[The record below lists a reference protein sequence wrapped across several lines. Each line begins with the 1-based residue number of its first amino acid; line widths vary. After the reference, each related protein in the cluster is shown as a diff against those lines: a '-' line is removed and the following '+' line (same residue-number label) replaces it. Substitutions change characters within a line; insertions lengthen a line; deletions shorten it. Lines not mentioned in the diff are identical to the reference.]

1 MSAESQNH
9 YQVLRIERTADE
21 RAIKK
26 AYFTLIREFP
36 PDKAPEEFKKLREA
50 YEVLSDPVARQR
62 FDAVD
67 KDFQEYG
74 DELAE
79 RLRAIEEQ
87 IKGGG
92 DAGAQAA
99 LKALLEEH
107 PTLTIARENLAFS
120 YMRTGAFAEALDQWK
135 ALSKAAPE
143 EARYHFHKGL
153 TWNRLDQP
161 DKALKA
167 VEKAHALKPDE
178 LRFHLAVIDLLLGQR
193 NLTEAL
199 LEIDAGIERL
209 ADTGDQVMVLRV
221 RRVDA
226 LFSLGDLGD
235 ADGEATRFFESVRK
249 LSDPEAPRYFS
260 SQLAGIAAKL
270 FARDEPLR
278 ANALLNRCKELNPTG
293 TVDHPYPEMASLR
306 LRDLPPAATEWL
318 SQQTPGPTS
327 PTFAEAVWPAKIA
340 SILGVC
346 FALALFLYLLFAIP
360 ERWTVGGVVVTSA
373 LLGVLSAALAHVV
386 RDIVELVKSPIR
398 GFITVHPLYLV
409 RARGDR
415 LKVYP
420 LFRLSKSHGVHQH
433 TNGGYTHTAV
443 TLHFGSEVISL
454 TIRGKE
460 YAQGWLNYF
469 VGRRGRALELM
480 AEGYLEAEQ
489 GVEMIPPAMLTKP
502 SPSALQEKA
511 ALKRLFVG
519 AGAAALLAL
528 AVIIPLHAARA
539 DDYAYQIAVR
549 AQPAPAYA
557 DYLAAYP
564 AGRHAD
570 EVKRAMSR
578 PFEDAAAAIRAIPG
592 GEQRDVVTGILAA
605 LDALRADGVT
615 SVPVAVMSSTKLPP
629 LVEADGRDASSA
641 HDAMTTAAREND
653 LVARLGKIFEAAGL
667 GAKIRLEPWSDV
679 LARRSRV
686 LMTIRHTETLDG
698 KRFDNPGSTAVPSM
712 QVAWEATLTVRG
724 SALPVWKYQT
734 VTASPPELRLDR
746 PAPGEL
752 PRFVFAAVRR
762 MDSLAFDD
770 FATKIAREVGLSE
783 EPPRDGPPPS
793 SAKKRSPYER

>member
-1 MSAESQNH
+1 
-9 YQVLRIERTADE
+9 VLRIERTADE

-62 FDAVD
+62 FDAVE

-87 IKGGG
+87 IKQGG

-135 ALSKAAPE
+135 ALSKVAPE

-153 TWNRLDQP
+153 TFNRLDQP

-209 ADTGDQVMVLRV
+209 GDTGDQVMVLRV

-226 LFSLGDLGD
+226 LFSLGELGD

-260 SQLAGIAAKL
+260 SQLASIAAKL

-278 ANALLNRCKELNPTG
+278 ANALLGRCKELNPAG
-293 TVDHPYPEMASLR
+293 TVDHPYPEVASLR
-306 LRDLPPAATEWL
+306 LRDLPPEATDWL
-318 SQQTPGPTS
+318 AQQTPGPTS
-327 PTFAEAVWPAKIA
+327 PTFAEAVWPAKIT

-346 FALALFLYLLFAIP
+346 FALALLLYVLFAAP
-360 ERWTVGGVVVTSA
+360 ERWSVVGVVVTA
-373 LLGVLSAALAHVV
+373 MLLGSLFAALAYVV
-386 RDIVELVKSPIR
+386 RDIVQLVKSPIR

-443 TLHFGSEVISL
+443 TLHFGSEVIAL

-489 GVEMIPPAMLTKP
+489 GVEMIPPAMLTRP
-502 SPSALQEKA
+502 SPSAAQEKA
-511 ALKRLFVG
+511 TLKRLFGG
-519 AGAAALLAL
+519 AGAAALAAL
-528 AVIIPLHAARA
+528 AVIVPLHAARA

-549 AQPAPAYA
+549 AQPAPAYV

-570 EVKRAMSR
+570 EVKRAMGR
-578 PFEDAAAAIRAIPG
+578 PFDDAAAAIRAIPG
-592 GEQRDVVTGILAA
+592 GEKREVVAGLLTAI
-605 LDALRADGVT
+605 DALRAERVT
-615 SVPVAVMSSTKLPP
+615 SIPVVVKSSVELPHLP
-629 LVEADGRDASSA
+629 DSIDREATETYGGSGSGGHDGELVS
-641 HDAMTTAAREND
+641 
-653 LVARLGKIFEAAGL
+653 RLQRIFEAAGL
-667 GAKIRLEPWSDV
+667 GATIRLVPSSDTLTASSPV
-679 LARRSRV
+679 L
-686 LMTIRHTETLDG
+686 LTIRHKTTMDG
-698 KRFDNPGSTAVPSM
+698 KRFETPGHAAAPSM
-712 QVAWEATLTVRG
+712 QAAWEAILTVRG
-724 SALPVWKYQT
+724 RPAPVWKYDT
-734 VTASPPELRLDR
+734 ISTPPAELRIDR
-746 PAPGEL
+746 PTQYESQQLAFWALE
-752 PRFVFAAVRR
+752 R
-762 MDSLAFDD
+762 MEALAFDD
-770 FATKIAREVGLSE
+770 FALEIAREVGLSE
-783 EPPRDGPPPS
+783 EPPRDAPPPS
-793 SAKKRSPYER
+793 SARKKRSPYER